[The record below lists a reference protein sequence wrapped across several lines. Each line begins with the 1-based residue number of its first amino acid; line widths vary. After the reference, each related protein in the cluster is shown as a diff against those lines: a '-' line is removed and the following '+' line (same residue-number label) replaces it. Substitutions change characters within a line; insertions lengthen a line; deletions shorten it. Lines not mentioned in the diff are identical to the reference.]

1 MLDDLYI
8 QKSKIYDFNNEMF
21 AFGDIVPLSRTTII
35 RKKESYI
42 KKANVKRIT
51 IHEFRHSH
59 VTILRSMNYTIKQ
72 VATRIG
78 DTETT
83 IIETYSHLF
92 EIDKFVISEGL
103 NKLKL

>member
-8 QKSKIYDFNNEMF
+8 QKSKIYEFNNEMF
-21 AFGDIVPLSRTTII
+21 IFGD
-35 RKKESYI
+35 
-42 KKANVKRIT
+42 IT

-92 EIDKFVISEGL
+92 ESDKFVISEGL

>member
-8 QKSKIYDFNNEMF
+8 QKSKIYGFNNEMF
-21 AFGDIVPLSRTTII
+21 IFDD
-35 RKKESYI
+35 
-42 KKANVKRIT
+42 IT

-72 VATRIG
+72 IW

-83 IIETYSHLF
+83 VIETYSHLF
-92 EIDKFVISEGL
+92 ESDKFVISEGL

>member
-8 QKSKIYDFNNEMF
+8 QKSKIYEFNNEMF
-21 AFGDIVPLSRTTII
+21 IFGD
-35 RKKESYI
+35 
-42 KKANVKRIT
+42 IT

-72 VATRIG
+72 IG

-92 EIDKFVISEGL
+92 ESDKFVISEGL
-103 NKLKL
+103 NKLKLYKIRCKSYIK

>member
-1 MLDDLYI
+1 
-8 QKSKIYDFNNEMF
+8 MF
-21 AFGDIVPLSRTTII
+21 IFGD
-35 RKKESYI
+35 
-42 KKANVKRIT
+42 IT

-92 EIDKFVISEGL
+92 ESDKFVISEGL
-103 NKLKL
+103 NKLKLYKIRCKSYIK